1 MGRWYSKLRT
11 QTAARTDER
20 VRLMNEIIPAM
31 RVIKMYTWEKPF
43 ANLVE
48 KARKLEI
55 AKIKMTAI
63 LRGINLALFFVS
75 SKIITFLILILF
87 VIFYDGKLTA
97 EIVFVTIALVDQM
110 RDQMTLHFPQGI
122 SFTAEALVSTKR
134 IQTFLLLDEINENLD
149 KIQRQNINVII
160 FILNINVN
168 ILINFVSFRRKKLF
182 NKVKE
187 MLFYIKINLKKK

>member
-11 QTAARTDER
+11 QTSTRTDER

-48 KARKLEI
+48 RARKLEV

-63 LRGINLALFFVS
+63 LRGINLSLFFVS

-87 VIFYDGKLTA
+87 IIFYDGKLTA
-97 EIVFVTIALVDQM
+97 DIVFVTIALVDQM
-110 RDQMTLHFPQGI
+110 RDQMTLHFPYGI
-122 SFTAEALVSTKR
+122 STVAEALVSTKR
-134 IQTFLLLDEINENLD
+134 IQTFLLLDEVNENLEN
-149 KIQRQNINVII
+149 IQRQNINV
-160 FILNINVN
+160 
-168 ILINFVSFRRKKLF
+168 
-182 NKVKE
+182 
-187 MLFYIKINLKKK
+187 M